1 MQMIVVGIPD
11 VFFLIIIIIIR
22 ATVVIIILP
31 GEGFFWYPFH
41 WFSSPTTACSMRQAA
56 LLYLQLVTLSFIWRE
71 NTDLYVI
78 QGVLKF
84 SPTMESPV
92 SNQQYLTHV
101 LWMHWYVDGHQ
112 ATRIWKMSLD
122 ETDCEEFTTH
132 TMIC

>member
-1 MQMIVVGIPD
+1 
-11 VFFLIIIIIIR
+11 
-22 ATVVIIILP
+22 
-31 GEGFFWYPFH
+31 
-41 WFSSPTTACSMRQAA
+41 MRQAA

-101 LWMHWYVDGHQ
+101 L
-112 ATRIWKMSLD
+112 
-122 ETDCEEFTTH
+122 
-132 TMIC
+132 